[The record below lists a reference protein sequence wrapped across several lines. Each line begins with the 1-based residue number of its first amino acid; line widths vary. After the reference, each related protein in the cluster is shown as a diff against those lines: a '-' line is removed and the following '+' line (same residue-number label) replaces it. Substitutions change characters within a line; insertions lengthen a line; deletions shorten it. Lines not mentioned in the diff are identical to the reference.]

1 MAVSPDL
8 LNLPGLKTLSI
19 MPVGTPPTHHLVSAR
34 VADTVRPQTC
44 ARTDCCRR
52 LESAGT
58 RQLTLG
64 DTPHGGLPT
73 SIELSYRRW
82 RCADPARRKGS
93 IISDPLPALAAPGHR
108 LTARLVRHVE
118 NMAIDLPFSTVARLT
133 RVDERQVREIFYAM
147 ARSADELFP
156 IEAPQI
162 LGIDEVHLNKR
173 RGCAVFTDIG
183 RSRVVEISQSRSTE
197 TVIATLLGMSN
208 WQAIRVATMD
218 MCDAYADAIR
228 KVRPDL
234 PIVLDKRHTIDLI
247 RQEMDL
253 IRRDL
258 RLSLPRRQRRL
269 LSGDAKLFNKR
280 RYDLTEQEKS
290 TLSVWRERFPML
302 SEAYALKEK
311 IFDLFNRRISRAAA
325 EEAFDTWHL
334 SMSEEL
340 ARAFK
345 PAVDAIQKRRAEVF
359 NYFDFEGGVTNAYT
373 ETANGMIKRIYREA
387 RGFGHRFV
395 AKGEHPESDAA
406 FWRFRAKVL
415 MKHGGRDLAE
425 LARLRVEGKP
435 EQASDRSADGS
446 NLAILAAGPV
456 RQRRCRRVPD
466 SRQFDLFLPAA
477 A

>member
-8 LNLPGLKTLSI
+8 LNIPNLQACNITS
-19 MPVGTPPTHHLVSAR
+19 VGTPPNSYLISAE
-34 VADTVRPQTC
+34 VAGRVRPTTC
-44 ARTDCCRR
+44 AHTDCCGK

-82 RCADPARRKGS
+82 RCTDPARRKGS
-93 IISDPLPALAAPGHR
+93 LIRDSVPALAAPGHR
-108 LTARLVRHVE
+108 LTPRLVQHIE
-118 NMAIDLPFSTVARLT
+118 NMAIDLSFSTVARLT
-133 RVDERQVREIFYAM
+133 GVDERQVREIFYGM

-162 LGIDEVHLNKR
+162 LGLDEVHLNKR

-183 RSRVVEISQSRSTE
+183 RSRIIDITQSRSAE
-197 TVIATLLGMSN
+197 TVIATLLGMTN
-208 WQAIRVATMD
+208 WQAIKVATTD

-228 KVRPDL
+228 KVRPDI
-234 PIVLDKRHTIDLI
+234 PIVLDKRHVIDLI
-247 RQEMDL
+247 RQEMDQV
-253 IRRDL
+253 RRDL
-258 RLSLPRRQRRL
+258 RLSLPKRQRRL

-280 RYDLTEQEKS
+280 RFKLSEQEKS
-290 TLSVWRERFPML
+290 TLSVWRERFPVL

-311 IFDLFNRRISRAAA
+311 IFDIFNRNISRTAA
-325 EEAFDTWHL
+325 EEAFDTWRL

-340 ARAFK
+340 AKAFR

-395 AKGEHPESDAA
+395 AKGESPESDAA
-406 FWRFRAKVL
+406 FSRFRARVL

-425 LARLRVEGKP
+425 LARLRAKGKS
-435 EQASDRSADGS
+435 EQAPDHSADRS
-446 NLAILAAGPV
+446 NLAILATGPV
-456 RQRRCRRVPD
+456 RQRRRRQVPD

>member
-8 LNLPGLKTLSI
+8 LNIPGVQTLSI
-19 MPVGTPPTHHLVSAR
+19 VPVGTPPTHHLVSAR

-44 ARTDCCRR
+44 AHTDCCRK
-52 LESAGT
+52 LESAGA

-64 DTPHGGLPT
+64 DTPHSGLPT

-82 RCADPARRKGS
+82 RCADPSRRAGS
-93 IISDPLPALAAPGHR
+93 IIRDPLPALAPGHH
-108 LTARLVRHVE
+108 LTARLARHVE
-118 NMAIDLPFSTVARLT
+118 SMAIDLPFSTVARLT

-147 ARSADELFP
+147 ARSADQLFP
-156 IEAPQI
+156 IEAPLI

-183 RSRVVEISQSRSTE
+183 RSRVIEITQNRSAE

-325 EEAFDTWHL
+325 EEAFDTWRL

-345 PAVDAIQKRRAEVF
+345 SAVDAIQKRRAEVF

-373 ETANGMIKRIYREA
+373 ETANGLIKRIYREA

-395 AKGEHPESDAA
+395 AKGENPESDAA
-406 FWRFRAKVL
+406 FWRFRARVL

-456 RQRRCRRVPD
+456 RQRRRRQVPD
-466 SRQFDLFLPAA
+466 ARQFELFLPAA

>member
-1 MAVSPDL
+1 MAVSLDL

-19 MPVGTPPTHHLVSAR
+19 MPVGTPPTHNLVSAR

-44 ARTDCCRR
+44 AHTDCCRR
-52 LESAGT
+52 LESAGP

-64 DTPHGGLPT
+64 DTPHGGLAT

-93 IISDPLPALAAPGHR
+93 IISDPLSALAAPGHR
-108 LTARLVRHVE
+108 LTPRLVRHVE

-133 RVDERQVREIFYAM
+133 RVDERQVREIFYKM

-162 LGIDEVHLNKR
+162 LGLDEVHLNKR

-183 RSRVVEISQSRSTE
+183 RSRIIEITQSRSAE
-197 TVIATLLGMSN
+197 TVIATLLGMTN
-208 WQAIRVATMD
+208 WQAIRVATTD

-234 PIVLDKRHTIDLI
+234 PIVLDKRHVIDLI
-247 RQEMDL
+247 RQEMDQ

-258 RLSLPRRQRRL
+258 RLSLPKRQRRL

-280 RYDLTEQEKS
+280 RFKLSEQEKS
-290 TLSVWRERFPML
+290 TLSVWRERFPTL
-302 SEAYALKEK
+302 SEAYALKER
-311 IFDLFNRRISRAAA
+311 IFDIFNRRISRTAA
-325 EEAFDTWHL
+325 EEAFDTWRR

-359 NYFDFEGGVTNAYT
+359 AYFDFEGHVTNAYT

-387 RGFGHRFV
+387 RGFGCRFV
-395 AKGEHPESDAA
+395 ARGEDPESDAA

-425 LARLRVEGKP
+425 LARLRAEDKP
-435 EQASDRSADGS
+435 EQAPGCGADKS
-446 NLAILAAGPV
+446 NLAILATGPA
-456 RQRRCRRVPD
+456 RQRRRRQVPD

>member
-1 MAVSPDL
+1 MAVSPDF
-8 LNLPGLKTLSI
+8 LNLSGLKTLSI
-19 MPVGTPPTHHLVSAR
+19 VPVGAPTTHHVVSAQ
-34 VADTVRPQTC
+34 VVETVRPPTC
-44 ARTDCCRR
+44 AHTDCCRR

-118 NMAIDLPFSTVARLT
+118 NLAIDLPFRIVGQQT

-183 RSRVVEISQSRSTE
+183 RSRVVEISQSRSAE
-197 TVIATLLGMSN
+197 TVIATLLGMTN
-208 WQAIRVATMD
+208 WQAIKVATTD

-234 PIVLDKRHTIDLI
+234 PIVLDKRHVIDLI
-247 RQEMDL
+247 RQEMDQ

-258 RLSLPRRQRRL
+258 RLSLPKRQRRL
-269 LSGDAKLFNKR
+269 LSGDARLFNKR
-280 RYDLTEQEKS
+280 RFKLSDQEKA
-290 TLSVWRERFPML
+290 TLSVWRERFPVL

-311 IFDLFNRRISRAAA
+311 IFDIFNRNISRTAA
-325 EEAFDTWHL
+325 EEAFDTWRL

-340 ARAFK
+340 AKAFR
-345 PAVDAIQKRRAEVF
+345 PAVDAIQKRRSEVF

-395 AKGEHPESDAA
+395 AKGENPESDAA
-406 FWRFRAKVL
+406 FWRFRARVL

-435 EQASDRSADGS
+435 EQAPDRSADGS
-446 NLAILAAGPV
+446 NLSILATGPV

-466 SRQFDLFLPAA
+466 LRQFELFLPAA